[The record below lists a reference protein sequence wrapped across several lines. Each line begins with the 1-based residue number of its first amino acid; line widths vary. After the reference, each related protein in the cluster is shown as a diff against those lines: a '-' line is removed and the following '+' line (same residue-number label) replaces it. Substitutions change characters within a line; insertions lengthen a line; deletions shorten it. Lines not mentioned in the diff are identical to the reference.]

1 MHSTAW
7 TSGFI
12 AVDEE
17 PRFHGGILVSEKPV
31 VNPAMRDLVRMGIA
45 ALPDLLNH
53 LSDSRP
59 TGLTVRSRR
68 FDDGQGR
75 IGFMG
80 IWHSDEY
87 SSRHRE
93 AGRQPAGVNTRDR
106 ERSIDRY
113 TLRVGDLC
121 YGAIGQIVN
130 RHLSALRYQ
139 PTLCPGINSP
149 VETSGLADA
158 VRKDWTGLTAEQHRL

>member
-1 MHSTAW
+1 
-7 TSGFI
+7 
-12 AVDEE
+12 
-17 PRFHGGILVSEKPV
+17 
-31 VNPAMRDLVRMGIA
+31 
-45 ALPDLLNH
+45 
-53 LSDSRP
+53 
-59 TGLTVRSRR
+59 
-68 FDDGQGR
+68 
-75 IGFMG
+75 MG

-121 YGAIGQIVN
+121 YVAIGQIVN

-139 PTLCPGINSP
+139 PTLCLVINSP
-149 VETSGLADA
+149 VGTPALADV
-158 VRKDWTGLTAEQHRL
+158 VRKEWTARTAYHEGQWLLEQRSV